1 MITTTMETVMSEQ
14 KKTLG
19 RREFLKKAAVTG
31 GAAGVAAV
39 ALSQGSAEA
48 AVVSDGGKSGY
59 RETEHV
65 KTYYDLARF

>member
-1 MITTTMETVMSEQ
+1 MSER
-14 KKTLG
+14 KSKLG

-39 ALSQGSAEA
+39 ALSNGSAQA
-48 AVVSDGGKSGY
+48 AVVSGDSKASSY

-65 KTYYDLARF
+65 KTYYELARF